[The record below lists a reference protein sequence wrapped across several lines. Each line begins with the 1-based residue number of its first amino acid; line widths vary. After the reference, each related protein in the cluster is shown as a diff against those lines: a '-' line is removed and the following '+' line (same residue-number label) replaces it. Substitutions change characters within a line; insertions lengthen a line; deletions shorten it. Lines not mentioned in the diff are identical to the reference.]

1 MKNLLKLNE
10 LKSQYDVV
18 VVGAGFAGATTANL
32 LARKN
37 KKVLIVEKRD
47 HIGGNMYDYYDK
59 NGVLVHKYGPHIFHT
74 FHESVYEYL
83 KQFGEFFSYEHKVKA
98 LVDGVLIPVPFN
110 FESLEILYGN
120 RAEELKNKLRSEY
133 PVQTRVSIY
142 ELMNDKD
149 KDIKEFGEFVFEKIF
164 VHYTAKQWGIKAEEV
179 DKSVINRVPVVLGY
193 EDAYFADQF
202 QYMPKEGFTKLF
214 ENMLDNENIDI
225 LLNTPINDVLR
236 LENGKIYL
244 DDKEYKGDLIFT
256 GAIDELL
263 GYQFGPLP
271 YRSLKLDF
279 ESLDMTYYQSN
290 SVINY
295 TTSED
300 FTRITEFKY
309 LSNQNIEGHTVILRE
324 YPLAYTKENYKKECP
339 YYPIQNKE
347 NEKLYNQYKDLLKDY
362 PQIHLLGR
370 LAEYK
375 YYNMDAVIL
384 KSFEFIDKYYK

>member
-10 LKSQYDVV
+10 LKNQYDVV

-110 FESLEILYGN
+110 FESLEILYGE
-120 RAEELKNKLRSEY
+120 RAEELKKKLRREY

-142 ELMNDKD
+142 ELMNDKN

-225 LLNTPINDVLR
+225 LLNTPINDILR
-236 LENGKIYL
+236 LENGKLYL
-244 DDKEYKGDLIFT
+244 NNKEYKGDLIFT

-263 GYQFGPLP
+263 GYQYGPLP
-271 YRSLKLDF
+271 YRSLRLDF

-324 YPLAYTKENYKKECP
+324 YPLAYTKENYLKECP

-362 PQIHLLGR
+362 HQIHLLGR

>member
-1 MKNLLKLNE
+1 MKNLLKFNE
-10 LKSQYDVV
+10 LKNQYDVV
-18 VVGAGFAGATTANL
+18 VVGAGFASATTANL

-37 KKVLIVEKRD
+37 KKILIVEKRD

-59 NGVLVHKYGPHIFHT
+59 NGILVHKYGPHIFHT
-74 FHESVYEYL
+74 FHERVYEYL
-83 KQFGEFFSYEHKVKA
+83 KEFGEFFSYEHKVKA

-120 RAEELKNKLRSEY
+120 RAEELKKKLRREY

-225 LLNTPINDVLR
+225 LLNTQINDILR

-244 DDKEYKGDLIFT
+244 NNKEYKGDLIFT

-271 YRSLKLDF
+271 YRSLRLDF
-279 ESLDMTYYQSN
+279 ESLDVTYYQSN

-375 YYNMDAVIL
+375 YYNMDEVIL
-384 KSFEFIDKYYK
+384 KSLEFIDKYYK